1 MAYKSK
7 KVNSILIIL
16 ARESRGITQQELAE
30 KLSVSQGWLSRVEG
44 GLRGIQDTDLKKLSA
59 VLDYPPEFFLQ
70 DDKIYGPNI
79 SEMFNRKRQNITNK
93 ILNAVYAQVSIR
105 SMNIEKLLRGVNIG
119 EVSIRQIDLGDF
131 DGKPKEVARIVRA
144 GWRLPKGPV
153 QSLVDAIENQRA
165 IIIPFDFK
173 TNKIDAMSH
182 WQSGIPPLFFVN
194 RYSPADRLRFT
205 LCHEVGH
212 IVMHQE
218 NIDPNME
225 NQADEFAS
233 EFLMPESD
241 IRPYLKDLSL
251 EKLATLKQYWKV
263 SMAALLKRASDLGE
277 ITPRQARTLW
287 TQMSKAGYRL
297 REPVE
302 IDLPK
307 ESPSLLGEFL
317 MTYIVDMRYTTKELA
332 ELLCLSEKEMR
343 DIYLDSNSHK
353 ASIENERRAAI
364 RSAEEIIKKA
374 YKETS

>member
-1 MAYKSK
+1 
-7 KVNSILIIL
+7 
-16 ARESRGITQQELAE
+16 
-30 KLSVSQGWLSRVEG
+30 
-44 GLRGIQDTDLKKLSA
+44 
-59 VLDYPPEFFLQ
+59 
-70 DDKIYGPNI
+70 
-79 SEMFNRKRQNITNK
+79 
-93 ILNAVYAQVSIR
+93 
-105 SMNIEKLLRGVNIG
+105 
-119 EVSIRQIDLGDF
+119 
-131 DGKPKEVARIVRA
+131 
-144 GWRLPKGPV
+144 
-153 QSLVDAIENQRA
+153 
-165 IIIPFDFK
+165 
-173 TNKIDAMSH
+173 
-182 WQSGIPPLFFVN
+182 
-194 RYSPADRLRFT
+194 
-205 LCHEVGH
+205 
-212 IVMHQE
+212 MHQE

-307 ESPSLLGEFL
+307 ESPSLLGEIL